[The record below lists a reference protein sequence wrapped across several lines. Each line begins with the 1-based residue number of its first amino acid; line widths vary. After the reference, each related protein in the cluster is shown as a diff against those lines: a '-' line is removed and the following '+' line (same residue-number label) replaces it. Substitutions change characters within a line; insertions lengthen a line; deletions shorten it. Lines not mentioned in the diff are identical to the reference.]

1 MLKFTIDLNNV
12 FENSQN
18 QCVYET
24 IFDMRFNNCLLYM
37 KSI

>member
-18 QCVYET
+18 QSVYET
-24 IFDMRFNNCLLYM
+24 IFDMRLNNWLLYM

>member
-18 QCVYET
+18 QSVYET
-24 IFDMRFNNCLLYM
+24 IFDMRLNN
-37 KSI
+37 